1 MGLSLIYAG
10 LHLRNIELDVE
21 PLDILTWS
29 ALFGETQD
37 RMLKTNQ
44 QSVLIVEVLSVLDEA
59 GSAHIFMHVWYI
71 PV

>member
-10 LHLRNIELDVE
+10 LHLRNIELDDE
-21 PLDILTWS
+21 PLHILTWS
-29 ALFGETQD
+29 ALFGKTQD
-37 RMLKTNQ
+37 RMLKTMK
-44 QSVLIVEVLSVLDEA
+44 SVSIVEMLYVLDEA